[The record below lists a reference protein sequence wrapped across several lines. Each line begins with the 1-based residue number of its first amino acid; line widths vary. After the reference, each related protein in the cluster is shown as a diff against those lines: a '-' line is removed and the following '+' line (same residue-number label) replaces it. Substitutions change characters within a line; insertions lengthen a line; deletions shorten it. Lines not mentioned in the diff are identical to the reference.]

1 MSDALFNSGPAR
13 KGFSIT
19 PSDTEPTTYVTRGLY
34 LPVAGDVTVVMADDV
49 SAMTTTTFTNL
60 AAGIVHP
67 LAVAYVYDTGTDSIT
82 IIGLV

>member
-1 MSDALFNSGPAR
+1 MSDKLSNSGPAR

-19 PSDTEPTTYVTRGLY
+19 PSDDALTTHVTRGLY
-34 LPVAGDVTVVMADDV
+34 LPVAGAVTVVMADDQ
-49 SAMTTTTFTNL
+49 ATTTFTNL

-67 LAVAYVYDTGTDSIT
+67 LAVKQVYDTGTDDIT